1 MTHRNPESSRP
12 RELGEGL
19 RLLSVRDLAEVF
31 AVTEDAIRKRIR
43 LRQLGPV
50 IRQGRGY
57 VMRAEAL
64 RRYLED
70 AERAWGRPSRAAS
83 PA

>member
-1 MTHRNPESSRP
+1 MSHTTFGPVAASAVADS
-12 RELGEGL
+12 L
-19 RLLSVRDLAEVF
+19 RLLSVKDLADVF
-31 AVTEDAIRKRIR
+31 RVTEDAIRKRIR

-64 RRYLED
+64 RRFLEE
-70 AERAWGRPSRAAS
+70 AERAWGRSPRAAS
-83 PA
+83 SV